1 MPRDF
6 AKPFVASGV
15 CVYPPVPDSGLIA
28 PHTAVEKLFHDA
40 GLDPENPFADWI
52 RPGMRVL
59 VKPNWVRHAA
69 EGWSVLEALTTHPS
83 LIRPVVEYVA
93 RALRNEDGE
102 YEGQIIL
109 ADAPLQSA
117 DFDKLMEQSA
127 IEALLAH
134 WRAEGLP
141 ITLADLRRVIAI
153 TDESTGV
160 VQQSIPA
167 PGDPRGDTVVDIG
180 TWSRLESLELGAA
193 LGVSNYDS
201 SQTSSHHGPGK
212 HRYRIANSLLDCDVV
227 INLPKWKT
235 HVKTGITGALKNF
248 IGINCDKAYLPHFRV
263 GSPSRGGDE
272 YPDSIHGAL
281 LAKLRPWLE
290 RVVPDGLIRQ
300 ARRSLFSA
308 SKDGQRALVFGGA
321 WPGNDTLWR
330 TVHDMV
336 FIARW
341 LGPGG
346 TKLSSPRPILTLLD
360 AIVAGEGDGPLRPEP
375 RVMNTLL
382 FGTDPGQIDVCAA
395 ALSGFDWRAI
405 PVLANLAGPESR
417 AITYFDELAELPEKI
432 LDLKA
437 PAAWSAVLA
446 PSPQRMES
454 REAA

>member
-1 MPRDF
+1 MPRELTT
-6 AKPFVASGV
+6 PHIASGV
-15 CVYPPVPDSGLIA
+15 CVYPPIPDHGLVS
-28 PHTAVEKLFHDA
+28 PHPAVEMLFADA
-40 GLDPENPFADWI
+40 GLDPENPFAQWI
-52 RPGMRVL
+52 QPGMRVL

-83 LIRPVVEYVA
+83 LIRPVVEYAA
-93 RALRNEDGE
+93 RALRNADGE

-117 DFDKLMEQSA
+117 DFDRLMEQSA
-127 IEALLAH
+127 IEPLLAH

-141 ITLADLRRVIAI
+141 VKLADLRRVIAVA
-153 TDESTGV
+153 DETTGV
-160 VQQSIPA
+160 VRRTEA
-167 PGDPRGDTVVDIG
+167 AAGDPRGDTVVDIG
-180 TWSRLESLELGAA
+180 AWSRLESLERGAA

-201 SQTSSHHGPGK
+201 GQTSSHHGAGK
-212 HRYRIANSLLDCDVV
+212 HRYRIANSLLESDVV

-248 IGINCDKAYLPHFRV
+248 IGVNCDKAYLPHYRV
-263 GSPSRGGDE
+263 GSPAKGGDE
-272 YPDSIHGAL
+272 YPDSIPAAL
-281 LAKLRPWLE
+281 LSRLRPWLE

-300 ARRSLFSA
+300 ARKSFFSA
-308 SKDGQRALVFGGA
+308 SKERHAALVFGGA

-375 RVMNTLL
+375 RAMNTLL
-382 FGTDPGQIDVCAA
+382 FGTDPGQIDVFAA
-395 ALSGFDWRAI
+395 ALSGFDWRSI

-417 AITYFDELAELPEKI
+417 AITYFDELTALPNKL

-437 PAAWSAVLA
+437 PAAWAHSLSS
-446 PSPQRMES
+446 SPQRTES